1 MSASKRKS
9 KIITGIGV
17 APGVAI
23 GKAFHVDNDEVPIV
37 SYQLEHESQV
47 EREIDRFKRA
57 VKETERDLE
66 KIKKNLPGEFQDHA
80 SILDTYLMILK
91 DRMIFNETVDT
102 IKRQK
107 INAEWALNQAIR
119 KASKVFETIDD
130 DYIRSR
136 ISDIRY
142 VGDRVFRHLAGMGT
156 PKVNCNKERVII
168 VAHDLSPAD
177 AAQIQLE
184 KVMGFVTDLGG
195 STSHTS
201 IIARSLN
208 IPAVVGLGN
217 ITDQATNGDI
227 IIVDGIE
234 GKVIIDPDEETI
246 ARYYEK
252 QNEYENYTKT
262 IIRSAHEKAVTLD
275 GYKIKVEA
283 NIEMLEE
290 IVAVFDNGAEGIGL
304 YRTEFLYM
312 NRDDVPSE
320 DELFNTYSELA
331 ELIAPKTVNI
341 RTLDL
346 GADKFVLTSRKLR
359 EELNPAL
366 GLRSIRLCLKEE
378 DLFFTQLRAILRA
391 SALYGNIRIIF
402 PMISGMEELLQAKA
416 ILNRARESLEKERVK
431 FDKNIPLGLM
441 MEVPAAVAI
450 ADMLAREVDFFSI
463 GTNDLIQYTLAIDRV
478 SEHVAHLYEPL
489 HPAVLRSIKQIV
501 DAGHRNGIPVSICGE
516 MAGEPFYLPILLGF
530 GLNSL
535 SMTPRAIPRIKNM
548 IRNIKLSEA
557 REFTQKALNLP
568 SAEDI
573 TSYLQDL
580 MDRKFS
586 NIFAFLNPPAPIF
599 S

>member
-1 MSASKRKS
+1 MESRGRKC
-9 KIITGIGV
+9 KVINGIGV

-37 SYQLEHESQV
+37 SYHLDHESQIAEEI
-47 EREIDRFKRA
+47 ERFEQAIR
-57 VKETERDLE
+57 ETEGDLE
-66 KIKKNLPGEFQDHA
+66 KIKENLPKEFKDHA

-91 DRMIFNETVDT
+91 DRMIFNQT
-102 IKRQK
+102 IDIIKHQK
-107 INAEWALNQAIR
+107 INAEWALKQAIR
-119 KASKVFETIDD
+119 KTSNVFKTIDD

-142 VGDRVFRHLAGMGT
+142 VGDRIFRHLAGMGT
-156 PKVNCNKERVII
+156 PKVKCNKERVII

-184 KVMGFVTDLGG
+184 KIMAFVTDLGG

-208 IPAVVGLGN
+208 IPAVVGLGHV
-217 ITDQATNGDI
+217 TDETSNGDI

-252 QNEYENYTKT
+252 QSDYENYTKT
-262 IIRSAHEKAVTLD
+262 IIRSAHQKAETLD
-275 GYKIKVEA
+275 GHKIKVEA

-312 NRDDVPSE
+312 NRDDVPTE
-320 DELFNTYSELA
+320 EELYATYSELA

-346 GADKFVLTSRKLR
+346 GADKFSATSGKLR
-359 EELNPAL
+359 EESNPAL
-366 GLRSIRLCLKEE
+366 GLRSIRLCLREE
-378 DLFFTQLRAILRA
+378 ELFFTQLRAILRA
-391 SALYGNIRIIF
+391 SASYKNVRIIF

-416 ILNRARESLEKERVK
+416 ILKRARESLKRDGLD
-431 FDKNIPLGLM
+431 FDENISLGLM

-450 ADMLAREVDFFSI
+450 ADMLAKEVDFFSI

-501 DAGHRNGIPVSICGE
+501 DAGKRNGIPVSICGE

-557 REFTQKALNLP
+557 QEFTEKALNLP
-568 SAEDI
+568 TAEHI
-573 TSYLQDL
+573 ISYLQEL
-580 MDRKFS
+580 MDKRFS
-586 NIFAFLNPPAPIF
+586 NIFAFLNQPVPIF

>member
-1 MSASKRKS
+1 MATKGRKC
-9 KIITGIGV
+9 KVINGIGV

-37 SYQLEHESQV
+37 SYPLEHESQI
-47 EREIDRFKRA
+47 EEEIRRFDKA
-57 VKETERDLE
+57 IEETEGDLE
-66 KIKKNLPGEFQDHA
+66 RIKDNLPREFKDHA

-91 DRMIFNETVDT
+91 DRMIYNQTVET
-102 IKRQK
+102 IREKK
-107 INAEWALNQAIR
+107 INAEWALKQAIR
-119 KASKVFETIDD
+119 RANKIFETIDD

-142 VGDRVFRHLAGMGT
+142 VGDRIFRHLAGMGT
-156 PKVNCNKERVII
+156 PRVCCNKERVII

-184 KVMGFVTDLGG
+184 KIMAFVTDLGG

-217 ITDQATNGDI
+217 VTDEASNGDI

-252 QNEYENYTKT
+252 QSEYENYTKT
-262 IIRSAHEKAVTLD
+262 IIRSAHEKAETLD
-275 GYKIKVEA
+275 GHKITVEA

-320 DELFNTYSELA
+320 EELFTTYSELA
-331 ELIAPKTVNI
+331 ELIAPKCVNI

-346 GADKFVLTSRKLR
+346 GADKFLLTSRRLR
-359 EELNPAL
+359 EESNPAL
-366 GLRSIRLCLKEE
+366 GLRSIRLCLREE
-378 DLFFTQLRAILRA
+378 ELFFTQLRAILRA
-391 SALYGNIRIIF
+391 SAAYRNVRIIF

-416 ILNRARESLEKERVK
+416 ILDGAKESLEQDGID
-431 FDKNIPLGLM
+431 FDRNISLGLM

-450 ADMLAREVDFFSI
+450 ADLLAREVDFFSI

-501 DAGHRNGIPVSICGE
+501 DAGQRNGIPVSICGE

-548 IRNIKLSEA
+548 IRNISLSEA
-557 REFTQKALNLP
+557 KGFTEKALSL
-568 SAEDI
+568 STAEDI
-573 TSYLQDL
+573 IAYLQDL
-580 MDRKFS
+580 MDKRFS

>member
-1 MSASKRKS
+1 MAGKERKS
-9 KIITGIGV
+9 KVIKGIRV
-17 APGVAI
+17 APGIAI

-37 SYQLEHESQV
+37 SYGLKHDSQV
-47 EREIDRFKRA
+47 EKEIKRFERA
-57 VKETERDLE
+57 VNETERDLE
-66 KIKKNLPGEFQDHA
+66 KIKDNLPSEFRDHA

-91 DRMIFNETVDT
+91 DRMIYKQT
-102 IKRQK
+102 IKIIQEKK
-107 INAEWALNQAIR
+107 INAEWALKQAIR
-119 KASKVFETIDD
+119 RAGKVFEKIDD
-130 DYIRSR
+130 DYIRNR

-142 VGDRVFRHLAGMGT
+142 VGDRIFRHLAGMG
-156 PKVNCNKERVII
+156 PLQVKCNSERVVI

-184 KVMGFVTDLGG
+184 KIMAFVTDLGG

-217 ITDQATNGDI
+217 VTDEVNNGEI
-227 IIVDGIE
+227 LIVDGLE
-234 GKVIIDPDEETI
+234 GQVIIDPDEETI

-252 QNEYENYTKT
+252 QDEYESYTKT

-275 GYKIKVEA
+275 GHKIRVEA

-312 NRDDVPSE
+312 NRDDIPSE
-320 DELFNTYSELA
+320 EELFTTYSELA
-331 ELIAPKTVNI
+331 ELIAPRPVNI

-346 GADKFVLTSRKLR
+346 GADKFLLISGRRR
-359 EELNPAL
+359 EESNPAL

-378 DLFFTQLRAILRA
+378 ELFFTQLRAILRA
-391 SALYGNIRIIF
+391 SAAYKNVRIIF

-416 ILNRARESLEKERVK
+416 ILCRAMESLERDGLD
-431 FDKNIPLGLM
+431 FDRNIPLGLM

-450 ADMLAREVDFFSI
+450 ADLLAKEVDFFSI

-478 SEHVAHLYEPL
+478 SEYVAHLYEPL

-501 DAGHRNGIPVSICGE
+501 DAGVRNGIPVSICGE

-530 GLNSL
+530 GLDSL

-548 IRNIKLSEA
+548 IRNIRLSEA
-557 REFTQKALNLP
+557 REFTDTALNLGT
-568 SAEDI
+568 AEDI
-573 TSYLQDL
+573 IRYLQEL
-580 MDRKFS
+580 MDKRFS
-586 NIFAFLNPPAPIF
+586 SIFAFLDPPAPIF

>member
-1 MSASKRKS
+1 MPGTKRKCKS
-9 KIITGIGV
+9 ITGIGV
-17 APGVAI
+17 APGIAI
-23 GKAFHVDNDEVPIV
+23 GKAFHVDNDEIPIV
-37 SYQLEHESQV
+37 TYRLERESQV
-47 EREIDRFKRA
+47 KEEIERFKSA
-57 VKETERDLE
+57 VKQTEGDLE
-66 KIKKNLPGEFQDHA
+66 AIKKNLPKEFRDHA

-91 DRMIFNETVDT
+91 DHMIYNETIET
-102 IKRQK
+102 IKKQK
-107 INAEWALNQAIR
+107 INAEWALKQAILTTGR
-119 KASKVFETIDD
+119 VFESIDD

-142 VGDRVFRHLAGMGT
+142 VGDRIFRHLAGMGT

-184 KVMGFVTDLGG
+184 KVMAFVTDLGG

-208 IPAVVGLGN
+208 IPAVVGLKN
-217 ITDQATNGDI
+217 VTDQASNGDI
-227 IIVDGIE
+227 MIVDGIE
-234 GKVIIDPDEETI
+234 GKVIIDPDEDTI

-252 QNEYENYTKT
+252 QSEYENYIKT
-262 IIRSAHEKAVTLD
+262 IIRSAHERAETLD
-275 GYKIKVEA
+275 GHKIKVEA

-346 GADKFVLTSRKLR
+346 GADKFLLTSGKLR
-359 EELNPAL
+359 EESNPAL

-378 DLFFTQLRAILRA
+378 ELFFTQLRAILRA
-391 SALYGNIRIIF
+391 SSAYRNIRIIF

-416 ILNRARESLEKERVK
+416 ILSRAKKSLERDGID
-431 FDKNIPLGLM
+431 FDENIPLGLM

-535 SMTPRAIPRIKNM
+535 SMTPGAIPRIKNM

-557 REFTQKALNLP
+557 REFTQKALELTT
-568 SAEDI
+568 AEDI
-573 TSYLQDL
+573 ISYLQDL
-580 MDRKFS
+580 MDKRFS